1 MRHDRRP
8 LSRPKKMAHGAQ
20 DAQRAGQNKQCNSA
34 LSGAVEPE
42 AALSAID
49 EAQQAGKW
57 AVKALLCGN
66 IMAGMS
72 ALNEA
77 MRAMSAAAHSVQGL
91 IR

>member
-8 LSRPKKMAHGAQ
+8 FRRPKKSAHGAQ
-20 DAQRAGQNKQCNSA
+20 DAQRAGQNKQSDCA
-34 LSGAVEPE
+34 PSGALKPE
-42 AALSAID
+42 AALWAIE

-57 AVKALLCGN
+57 AAKALLCGN
-66 IMAGMS
+66 IMASMA

-91 IR
+91 TR